1 MKAPRLLTRALVT
14 SFVTVAI
21 VLGAVFAVLSLRVR
35 DQVRQAVA
43 DNLASAQQVFT
54 RVEARRQRDMRASV
68 ATLAENPT
76 LKAALD
82 TWVTERASAT
92 EQTSQEL
99 LATVQREA
107 DKIAARVSADVLAIA
122 DSERRIVA
130 SGGPLAAGWPR
141 GVVIGQVGDAS
152 SPSDRA
158 VEVGTGM
165 YHVVS
170 VPLQFGEAVIGSLE
184 LGTALDG
191 GYARELADLSR
202 GDAAIIANGAVL
214 ASTLTGPAARDLL
227 AYRSWNAVGPTT
239 MTLDGESWAIQPL
252 SRLGDVMFVALAS
265 IEAAAA
271 GPTQD
276 ALVSLAWIG
285 LGAMSLAVLGSVW
298 LARTLTQPI
307 DQFSRSLTAMTTGDR
322 PREPVVPSGTS
333 RELDQL
339 TDAFNSL
346 LSSVAAAEAEAEA
359 TYLGAVRALAAALD
373 ARDPYTAG
381 HSERVSTFAVAI
393 GDELKLDA
401 EARETLRL
409 GALLHDIGKIG
420 VPDEILRKAAA
431 LTAAEFESIKAHP
444 SAGARILR
452 SIPFL
457 SPHIPIVELHHE
469 RPDGLGY
476 PYGLRGH
483 DIPLAA
489 RIVHVADAFDA
500 MTSARAYRSGM
511 LPVEA
516 LAELR
521 RCIGTD
527 FDGPAVEALIAAL
540 PRLVTAVDPVSASS
554 MEEHWGRSGGAA
566 RGRWSREVDR
576 ASHGVETLR

>member
-1 MKAPRLLTRALVT
+1 LKAPRLLTRALVT
-14 SFVTVAI
+14 SFITVAI
-21 VLGAVFAVLSLRVR
+21 VLAAVFTVLSFRVR

-54 RVEARRQRDMRASV
+54 RVEARRQQDMRASV

-82 TWVTERASAT
+82 TWVTERSSASEET
-92 EQTSQEL
+92 GKEL

-107 DKIAARVSADVLAIA
+107 DKIASRVSADVLAIA
-122 DSERRIVA
+122 DGERRIVA
-130 SGGPLAAGWPR
+130 SGGRLAASWPR
-141 GVVIGQVGDAS
+141 GVVIGQVIDAN

-158 VEVGTGM
+158 VAVGSGM

-170 VPLQFGEAVIGSLE
+170 VPLQFGDSAIGSLE
-184 LGTALDG
+184 LGTALDMR
-191 GYARELADLSR
+191 YARELADLSR
-202 GDAAIIANGAVL
+202 GHAAIISNGTVL
-214 ASTLTGPAARDLL
+214 ASTVSGPAARDL
-227 AYRSWNAVGPTT
+227 AASSSDMSSARI
-239 MTLDGESWAIQPL
+239 MTLAGESWAIQPL
-252 SRLGDVMFVALAS
+252 SRLGDVTFLALAS
-265 IEAAAA
+265 IDAAAAA
-271 GPTQD
+271 GQTRA
-276 ALVSLAWIG
+276 ALRSLAWVG
-285 LGAMSLAVLGSVW
+285 LGAMLLAIVGSVW

-307 DQFSRSLTAMTTGDR
+307 DHLSRSLSAMTTGDR
-322 PREPVVPSGTS
+322 RREPVVPSGTS

-339 TDAFNSL
+339 TNTFNSL

-393 GDELKLDA
+393 GEEMKLDA
-401 EARETLRL
+401 DVKETLRL

-420 VPDEILRKAAA
+420 VPDEILRKADA
-431 LTAAEFESIKAHP
+431 LTALEFESIKAHP

-476 PYGLRGH
+476 PYGLHG
-483 DIPLAA
+483 DEIPLPA

-500 MTSARAYRSGM
+500 MTSARAYRSGRI
-511 LPVEA
+511 PVEA
-516 LAELR
+516 IAELR

-527 FDGPAVEALIAAL
+527 FDGPSVEALIAAL
-540 PRLVTAVDPVSASS
+540 PRLVAASEPPDPVVFQWAQARARSA
-554 MEEHWGRSGGAA
+554 
-566 RGRWSREVDR
+566 
-576 ASHGVETLR
+576 

>member
-1 MKAPRLLTRALVT
+1 MKAPHLLTRALVT
-14 SFVTVAI
+14 SFITVAI
-21 VLGAVFAVLSLRVR
+21 VLAAVFAVLSLRVR

-43 DNLASAQQVFT
+43 DNLVSAQQVFT

-82 TWVTERASAT
+82 TWATERASAT
-92 EQTSQEL
+92 AQTSDEL

-122 DSERRIVA
+122 GRDRRVVA
-130 SGGPLAAGWPR
+130 SGGRLAAEWPR
-141 GVVIGQVGDAS
+141 GVALGQGTDAN

-158 VEVGTGM
+158 VEVAGGM

-170 VPLQFGEAVIGSLE
+170 VPLQFGEATIGSLE

-202 GDAAIIANGAVL
+202 GHAAIISNGAVL
-214 ASTLTGPAARDLL
+214 ASTVSGSAARDLM
-227 AYRSWNAVGPTT
+227 AYRLSDESVPRT
-239 MTLDGESWAIQPL
+239 MTLHGESWAIQPL
-252 SRLGDVMFVALAS
+252 SRLGDVTFLALAS
-265 IEAAAA
+265 IDAAAA
-271 GPTQD
+271 GQTQA
-276 ALVSLAWIG
+276 ALVSLAWVG

-307 DQFSRSLTAMTTGDR
+307 DQFSQSLTAMTTGDR
-322 PREPVVPSGTS
+322 PLEPVLASGTS

-393 GDELKLDA
+393 GDELKLEA
-401 EARETLRL
+401 EAKETLRL

-420 VPDEILRKAAA
+420 VPDEILRKAGA
-431 LTAAEFESIKAHP
+431 LTPSEFESIKAHP

-457 SPHIPIVELHHE
+457 APHIPIVELHHE
-469 RPDGLGY
+469 RPDGRGY
-476 PYGLRGH
+476 PYGLRGD

-500 MTSARAYRSGM
+500 MTSARAYRLGRR
-511 LPVEA
+511 PVEA
-516 LAELR
+516 VAELR

-527 FDGPAVEALIAAL
+527 FDGPSVEGLIAAL
-540 PRLVTAVDPVSASS
+540 PRLAAAVDPVSGSS
-554 MEEHWGRSGGAA
+554 MEAHWGSSHGTA
-566 RGRWSREVDR
+566 RGPWSSQLDR
-576 ASHGVETLR
+576 ASDVIETIG